1 MSDDLSPVLSLP
13 LLQAAQAQK
22 HVTHNEALCRLEVLV
37 QAAVFSRSHSAPP
50 ADPPEGARYL
60 IPDAATGD
68 WLGRGGQIA
77 WYLQGAWDY
86 LTPQA
91 GWQLWL
97 GDEAIY
103 LHHIDGAWQAAETQ
117 AARFD
122 RLGLGTAADGS
133 NRLAVAGAAALF
145 THGGTGGHQI
155 KINKAAAGDTASLL
169 FQTGWGGRA
178 EMGTTGSEDFA
189 IKVSANG
196 TSWTTA
202 LEIDRST
209 GALRGAAVTQSAMDA
224 TPGRLV
230 RSGDYGWPTA
240 LSLGAGDDLDSLA
253 GGGAR
258 ICASAALTAGNHYPE
273 ASAGALLQ
281 IARPEGG
288 AVQVFVCENTATLWT
303 RAKNAAGVWQAWRR
317 QSSQRG
323 STATGHWLR
332 LPDGT
337 QICRHT
343 MTASASAASSW
354 SYPMAFLSAP
364 VLSGA
369 AQATALSVL
378 CLEGAPGLAAA
389 GFSLRGADN
398 ARRADLVHLT
408 ATGTWV

>member
-1 MSDDLSPVLSLP
+1 MSEELSPVLSLP

-37 QAAVFSRSHSAPP
+37 QAAVFSRTRMAPP
-50 ADPPEGARYL
+50 EDPPEGARYL
-60 IPDAATGD
+60 IPAAASGD
-68 WLGRGGQIA
+68 WEGRGGQIA
-77 WYLQGAWDY
+77 YVLQGAWEY
-86 LTPQA
+86 LSPQP

-97 GDEAIY
+97 EDEAIS
-103 LHHIDGAWQAAETQ
+103 LRHIDGAWQAAGDQ

-122 RLGLGTAADGS
+122 RLGLGTASDS
-133 NRLAVAGAAALF
+133 NNRLAVAGPAALF
-145 THGGTGGHQI
+145 THGGSGGHQI
-155 KINKAAAGDTASLL
+155 KINKAAAADTASLL

-196 TSWTTA
+196 SSWTTA
-202 LEIDRST
+202 LEIDRAT
-209 GALRGAAVTQSAMDA
+209 GALRGAAVTQSATDA

-240 LSLGAGDDLDSLA
+240 LSLGAGDDLDTLA

-258 ICASAALTAGNHYPE
+258 ICASAALTAGNHYPQ

-281 IARPEGG
+281 IARPEAG
-288 AVQVFVCENTATLWT
+288 AVQVYICESTATLWT
-303 RAKNAAGVWQAWRR
+303 RAKNAAGVWQGWQR

-343 MTASASAASSW
+343 MTASAAAASSW

-364 VLSGA
+364 TLSGA
-369 AQATALSVL
+369 VQATVLSVL
-378 CLEGAPGLAAA
+378 CLDAAPGLTSA

-398 ARRADLVHLT
+398 ARRADVVHLT
-408 ATGTWV
+408 ATGPWA